1 MLSDWKS
8 RQLPHLLEKLSPDDS
23 FNADETG
30 PSLKGEMCS
39 GGKRSNCSS
48 VC

>member
-1 MLSDWKS
+1 MSEDMLSDWKS

-30 PSLKGEMCS
+30 PFFE
-39 GGKRSNCSS
+39 R
-48 VC
+48 